1 MHADRPGELPRAVS
15 ASIGVAGFPE
25 STDNIDLLVKV
36 ADQAL
41 YQAKH
46 DGRDR
51 VVAASP
57 EFTGREVPPV
67 SRAHDLAALVAPDR
81 S

>member
-1 MHADRPGELPRAVS
+1 MCANRPGELPEGVT
-15 ASIGVAGFPE
+15 ASIGVRGFPE
-25 STDNIDLLVKV
+25 TTDNIDLLVKV

-51 VVAASP
+51 AVAASP

-67 SRAHDLAALVAPDR
+67 SRESDLRAMVAPDP